1 MNPNMDPNDTDDRR
15 EMARA
20 VRAIPK
26 PDPSLSTIEKVRW
39 VVDNRQY
46 NRVNGTFM
54 DMMTASVIIQIYDA
68 LSETNKVKFAAMKVA
83 RMAEVA
89 FKIADKCRA

>member
-1 MNPNMDPNDTDDRR
+1 MNPNIDPNDIDDRR

-20 VRAIPK
+20 VRVIPK

-39 VVDNRQY
+39 VLDNKQY
-46 NRVNGTFM
+46 NRVNGQFM
-54 DMMTASVIIQIYDA
+54 DLMTASVIIQIYDA
-68 LSETNKVKFAAMKVA
+68 LSETNKAKFAAMKIT

-89 FKIADKCRA
+89 FKLADKCRA

>member
-1 MNPNMDPNDTDDRR
+1 MKQYMDSVDLDDRN

-26 PDPSLSTIEKVRW
+26 MDPKLPTIDKVRW
-39 VVDNRQY
+39 VVEHKQY
-46 NRVNGTFM
+46 NRIDGLFM
-54 DMMTASVIIQIYDA
+54 DLMTASIIIQIYDA
-68 LSETNKVKFAAMKVA
+68 LSETDKAKFAAMKVR

-89 FKIADKCRA
+89 FKLADRCTR